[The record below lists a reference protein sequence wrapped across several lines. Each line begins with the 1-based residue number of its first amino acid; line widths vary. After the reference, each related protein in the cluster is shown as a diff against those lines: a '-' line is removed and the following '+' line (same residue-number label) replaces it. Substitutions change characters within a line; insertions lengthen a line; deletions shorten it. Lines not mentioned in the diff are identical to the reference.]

1 MIAPKSFQLYTLTV
15 QTIHPVLDRAMTSTT
30 KRLRF
35 AAAALAAASLV
46 SFSSCTHYQAQ
57 GAGVGAL
64 AGGAIGAIAGDDGG
78 DVLRGAAIG
87 AAAGAGAAAL
97 KEQHDKKKAAYK
109 PARPATSGRHP
120 TGYKTQ
126 NPFQVISPYKPNNLI
141 DISKNPKTGQP
152 FVSGDLV
159 RDPSNKQIFR
169 IP

>member
-1 MIAPKSFQLYTLTV
+1 
-15 QTIHPVLDRAMTSTT
+15 MTPST
-30 KRLRF
+30 KLFRQ
-35 AAAALAAASLV
+35 AVAVLAAASLV
-46 SFSSCTHYQAQ
+46 SLSSCTQYQAQ

-78 DVLRGAAIG
+78 DVLKGAALG

-97 KEQHDKKKAAYK
+97 KEQHDKKQGNYNNGGDQTPPPKIE
-109 PARPATSGRHP
+109 GRHP
-120 TGYKTQ
+120 VGYKTQ

-152 FVSGDLV
+152 FTSGDHV
-159 RDPSNKQIFR
+159 KDPSNGQIFR